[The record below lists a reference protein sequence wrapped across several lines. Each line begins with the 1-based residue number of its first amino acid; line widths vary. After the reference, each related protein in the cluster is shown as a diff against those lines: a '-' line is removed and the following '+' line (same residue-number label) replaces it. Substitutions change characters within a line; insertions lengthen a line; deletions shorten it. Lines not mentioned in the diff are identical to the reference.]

1 MEESSAIRTPHHDPA
16 KLAPPHACAGADYPL
31 GAHPDGDGTNF
42 SVFSRIAE
50 RVELCLF
57 DGAGLETRVDLP
69 EKTGY
74 IWHGYLPGIGPGQR
88 YGYRVHGPWD
98 PAHSLRCNP
107 HKLLLDPYA
116 RAMEGQVRWGDS
128 IYGHVRGYPLI
139 RQESDSAADVPRSI
153 VVASDF
159 DWGNDV
165 RPRVPDSEMV
175 IYETHVKGYSQRHPG
190 IPPELRGTYAGMAH
204 PVALDHL
211 RALGVTSV
219 ELLPVHQFVQDG
231 FLLDLG
237 LRNYWGYNTIGYFAP
252 HGEYAAGG
260 AGGQQVD
267 EFKAMVKALHAA
279 GLEVILDVV
288 YNHTGEGNHRGP
300 TLSMRGLDNGAY
312 YRVRPESPRHYIDFT
327 GTGNTLDMREPFV
340 LQLII
345 DSLRYWISEMH
356 VDGFRFDLA
365 TALARED
372 HHVDRGAAFFDI
384 IQQDPIVRSAKLIAE
399 PWDVGEGGYQVG
411 SFPHPWA
418 EWNGAYRDSVRDL
431 WRGQPD
437 MLHDFGRR
445 FSGSADLFADEGRP
459 PAASINLVTAHD
471 GFTLADLVSYE
482 RKHNLANGE
491 ADRDGESH
499 NRSWNCGT
507 EGPTDDPAIRALRSR
522 QRRNLL
528 ATLFLSQGVPMLL
541 GGDEL
546 GRTQLGNNNGYCQD
560 SELSWYDWDAAD
572 TEMLDFT
579 RRLIALRRAHPVF
592 RRRRWYHVGAPTDAD
607 ASRPRDIEWCTP
619 DGMRMKDANWHTEGA
634 AAIAVYLSGQ
644 HLVDDD
650 SHGLEDDSFYLALNA
665 TAEDMHFRLPD
676 GWLGGAWR
684 CVLDTAAA
692 HPFEARQE
700 LRFAAA
706 QRVTLVH
713 HSLVLFRRVDKD

>member
-1 MEESSAIRTPHHDPA
+1 
-16 KLAPPHACAGADYPL
+16 
-31 GAHPDGDGTNF
+31 
-42 SVFSRIAE
+42 
-50 RVELCLF
+50 
-57 DGAGLETRVDLP
+57 
-69 EKTGY
+69 
-74 IWHGYLPGIGPGQR
+74 
-88 YGYRVHGPWD
+88 
-98 PAHSLRCNP
+98 
-107 HKLLLDPYA
+107 
-116 RAMEGQVRWGDS
+116 
-128 IYGHVRGYPLI
+128 
-139 RQESDSAADVPRSI
+139 
-153 VVASDF
+153 
-159 DWGNDV
+159 
-165 RPRVPDSEMV
+165 
-175 IYETHVKGYSQRHPG
+175 
-190 IPPELRGTYAGMAH
+190 
-204 PVALDHL
+204 
-211 RALGVTSV
+211 
-219 ELLPVHQFVQDG
+219 
-231 FLLDLG
+231 
-237 LRNYWGYNTIGYFAP
+237 
-252 HGEYAAGG
+252 
-260 AGGQQVD
+260 
-267 EFKAMVKALHAA
+267 
-279 GLEVILDVV
+279 
-288 YNHTGEGNHRGP
+288 
-300 TLSMRGLDNGAY
+300 
-312 YRVRPESPRHYIDFT
+312 
-327 GTGNTLDMREPFV
+327 
-340 LQLII
+340 
-345 DSLRYWISEMH
+345 
-356 VDGFRFDLA
+356 
-365 TALARED
+365 
-372 HHVDRGAAFFDI
+372 
-384 IQQDPIVRSAKLIAE
+384 
-399 PWDVGEGGYQVG
+399 
-411 SFPHPWA
+411 
-418 EWNGAYRDSVRDL
+418 
-431 WRGQPD
+431 

-560 SELSWYDWDAAD
+560 SELSWYDWEAAD

-619 DGMRMKDANWHTEGA
+619 DGMRMKDEEWHTEGA